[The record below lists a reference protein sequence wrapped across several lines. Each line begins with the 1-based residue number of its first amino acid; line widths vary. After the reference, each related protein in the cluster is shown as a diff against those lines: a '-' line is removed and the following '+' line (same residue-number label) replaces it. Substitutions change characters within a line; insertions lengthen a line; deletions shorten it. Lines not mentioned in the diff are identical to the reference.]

1 MEFTIDE
8 ANVKKRLD
16 VFLAENL
23 KNVTR
28 SYIKTL
34 HENEN
39 IKVNGSLKKAGYLL
53 RLGDKIFVTFPE
65 DKLSQIEAENIP
77 LEIVYE
83 DEDIMII
90 NKPKGMVVHP
100 ANGNYT
106 GTVVNS
112 LLYSHK
118 ENLSSI
124 NGVIRPGIV
133 HRIDKDTSGI
143 LVIAKNDQAHKK
155 LSEQFKVHSIS
166 RKYIALVKGII
177 KEDQFT
183 IDLPI
188 GRSPKDRK
196 KMAVVSKNSKNA
208 ITDVHVLKRYYL
220 SNMTLIEATLK
231 TGRTHQIRVHLSY
244 LHHPLVGDEVYGK
257 KDPNMKVSGQMLHAK
272 LLGFIHPTKNEYI
285 EFDSELPDD
294 FKKVLEKLENKERS

>member
-23 KNVTR
+23 ENVTR

-34 HENEN
+34 LENEN

-124 NGVIRPGIV
+124 GLYLNIGKYPLIV
-133 HRIDKDTSGI
+133 AFFSSSI
-143 LVIAKNDQAHKK
+143 L
-155 LSEQFKVHSIS
+155 
-166 RKYIALVKGII
+166 
-177 KEDQFT
+177 EDIPFN
-183 IDLPI
+183 IPWAI
-188 GRSPKDRK
+188 HG
-196 KMAVVSKNSKNA
+196 AYA
-208 ITDVHVLKRYYL
+208 IT
-220 SNMTLIEATLK
+220 ME
-231 TGRTHQIRVHLSY
+231 G
-244 LHHPLVGDEVYGK
+244 PL
-257 KDPNMKVSGQMLHAK
+257 
-272 LLGFIHPTKNEYI
+272 
-285 EFDSELPDD
+285 
-294 FKKVLEKLENKERS
+294 